1 MKNVIIFRFSVGVAI
16 ILALIAVFAPLIAP
30 YDPQF
35 IDISNKLQPPS
46 NIHILGTDHMG
57 RDVLSR
63 LIYGTRLS
71 LSIVVLI
78 TFFTLLISFPI
89 GIFVGLIGGKVD
101 KIYTWILNIMMAF
114 PSFLLSMAF
123 VGVLGNGIQNIVIA
137 VVMVDWVYY
146 SRIIRNIVLQL
157 KNNEYVLIAQS
168 MGASRFYIMIK
179 HILPFVIKP
188 ILVAALMN
196 VGNIILMISG
206 FSFLGIGV
214 QPNISEWGMML
225 NDAKPYFRTIP
236 SLVLYPGITIFISV
250 MSFNL
255 IGENFGKEQ

>member
-1 MKNVIIFRFSVGVAI
+1 MKKIIIFRFAVVIAI
-16 ILALIAVFAPLIAP
+16 ILIFVALFAPFLSP

-35 IDISNKLQPPS
+35 IDISNKLQLPNS
-46 NIHILGTDHMG
+46 AHILGTDHMR

-71 LSIVVLI
+71 LSIVLLI

-89 GIFVGLIGGKVD
+89 GILVGLIGGKVD
-101 KIYTWILNIMMAF
+101 SIYRWVLNIMMAF

-123 VGVLGNGIQNIVIA
+123 VGILGNGIENIVIA

-146 SRIIRNIVLQL
+146 SRIIRNTVLQL

-168 MGASRFYIMIK
+168 MGASKFYIMRK

-196 VGNIILMISG
+196 VGHIILMISG

-236 SLVLYPGITIFISV
+236 GLVLYPGMTIFISV
-250 MSFNL
+250 IVFNL
-255 IGENFGKEQ
+255 IGEHFDKE